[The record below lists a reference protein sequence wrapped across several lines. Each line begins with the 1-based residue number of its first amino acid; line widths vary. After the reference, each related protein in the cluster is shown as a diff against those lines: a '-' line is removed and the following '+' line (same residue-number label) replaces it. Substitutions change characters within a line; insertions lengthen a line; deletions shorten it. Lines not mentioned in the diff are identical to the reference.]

1 MKVKITRTIDIEDVP
16 EQVNQIVSECR
27 RILHEASNMLRT
39 KMYDVPGMIDG
50 FNKTSE
56 LLNMVEIKLQDA
68 SNISIGWNQVFNP
81 HEEETLPQ
89 EESNEEI

>member
-27 RILHEASNMLRT
+27 RILYEASNMLRT
-39 KMYDVPGMIDG
+39 KMYDVPDMIDG
-50 FNKTSE
+50 FSKASE

-68 SNISIGWNQVFNP
+68 SNI
-81 HEEETLPQ
+81 LLDK
-89 EESNEEI
+89 